1 MAHLECS
8 VCGKKFELSYL
19 TEGHY
24 VCDVD
29 EANLNFIH
37 DYEAIAKDVRENG
50 LNREQKNNM
59 FRYSAFL
66 PVDSSKLAERAPA
79 VPVGGTPL
87 VSAPRLAKEL
97 GIPSCNLWLKDDS
110 KNPTGSLKDRAS
122 SLLVVRMQEDGAPVI
137 TTASTG
143 NAGAALAGMCA
154 STPVRQK
161 AYIFVPKTAPAAKI
175 AQLQIFG
182 AEVIL
187 VDGTYDDAFALC
199 LEASSKHGWYCRNTG
214 YNAYTAEGKK
224 TVSLEMCEQLAHGGQ
239 FGCVHHAQFVAPDYV
254 AVSVGD
260 GNIITGVYKGL
271 RDLYKAGLIEKMPK
285 LVGVNSDK
293 SNWCATAWKKNLTP
307 AEMLTMEPVE
317 ANTRADSISAGI
329 ARDGINA
336 VQAIRDTQGC
346 FVEVDDD
353 SILAHIKTVSQAT
366 GVFPEPAAACAAAGI
381 TKLASKGYFEGGSTV
396 VAVMTGTGIKDIP
409 AAVSVCGEPFVLKRR
424 EDGQFH
430 LEDFMQ

>member
-1 MAHLECS
+1 MAHIECS

-19 TEGHY
+19 TDGHY

-29 EANLNFIH
+29 EANLNLIH

-50 LNREQKNNM
+50 LNPRVN
-59 FRYSAFL
+59 
-66 PVDSSKLAERAPA
+66 AP
-79 VPVGGTPL
+79 PLSVGGTP
-87 VSAPRLAKEL
+87 LAKEL

-122 SLLVVRMQEDGAPVI
+122 SLLVRMQEDGAPVI

-154 STPVRQK
+154 ATPVRQK

-239 FGCVHHAQFVAPDYV
+239 FGGPRRAQFVAPDFV